1 MKYRIFKVQT
11 AMNMMM
17 KVVTYLIKL
26 NWTIQ
31 LKVQNNAQEQA
42 ATTSK
47 MVSAVRT
54 KKFEKQHSFL
64 TTIKFNSKKVINKN
78 RRQIASTKN

>member
-1 MKYRIFKVQT
+1 MKYRIVKVQT

-47 MVSAVRT
+47 MVSVVRT
-54 KKFEKQHSFL
+54 KKLEKQHSFL